1 MWRAPMRKPP
11 LWLAAAAVASAW
23 MAVYSVGRWI
33 LQFATGPVHEDIRL
47 TYVAAEA
54 GIQYGWS
61 TIYEQSVLRELS
73 ASFPGDAR
81 YIDSVM
87 TYVNPPL
94 LAWLFAPL
102 TVFSEPIAYAVWT
115 VISLAALIFAWH
127 IAAPYA
133 GLAKVTLLLVVI
145 GLWPVLL
152 SFFFGQPII
161 LVVALL
167 AAAWW
172 LTAHERPLAAG
183 AALAVA
189 TFLKPQDVVL
199 LPVVLLVSGRYR
211 VVAAWALGCAALGA
225 ATALNLGSAGLTS
238 WWHAIRDGQASPTH
252 LEYTLAHVFGLGP
265 LTYALWAVQGAA
277 AVYVAWARKLETE
290 IVFAAGIL
298 GSATIAF
305 HFHQADYSCL
315 VLGAW
320 LVLRTAPPTWHRL
333 WMLPGILAMQAMI
346 YLVVVPQLI
355 WDATWLAMLVAGT
368 FAQARS
374 ASRTAWPIPV
384 RP

>member
-1 MWRAPMRKPP
+1 MRKPP
-11 LWLAAAAVASAW
+11 LWLAAAAVTSAW
-23 MAVYSVGRWI
+23 MAAYSMGRWI
-33 LQFATGPVHEDIRL
+33 LQFATGPVHEDVRL

-54 GIQYGWS
+54 GVRYGWS
-61 TIYEQSVLRELS
+61 TIYDQSVLRELS
-73 ASFPGDAR
+73 TSFPGDAH

-102 TVFSEPIAYAVWT
+102 TVFSEPVVYAVWT
-115 VISLAALIFAWH
+115 VVSLGALVFAWH
-127 IAAPYA
+127 LAAPYSE
-133 GLAKVTLLLVVI
+133 LSKLTLLFLFI

-172 LTAHERPLAAG
+172 LTSRERPLAAG

-199 LPVVLLVSGRYR
+199 LPVVLLVGGRYR
-211 VVAAWALGCAALGA
+211 VVAAWALGCVALGA
-225 ATALNLGSAGLTS
+225 ATAVNLGSAGLTS
-238 WWHAIRDGQASPTH
+238 WWHAIRDGQASATH
-252 LEYTLAHVFGLGP
+252 LEYTLAHVFRLGP
-265 LTYALWAVQGAA
+265 LTYALWAVQGVA
-277 AVYVAWARKLETE
+277 AVYVAWARRLEPE
-290 IVFAAGIL
+290 IVFATGIL
-298 GSATIAF
+298 GSATVAF

-315 VLGAW
+315 VLAAW
-320 LVLRTAPPTWHRL
+320 LVLRTSPPLWHRL
-333 WMLPGILAMQAMI
+333 WMLPGVVAMQAMI

-355 WDATWLAMLVAGT
+355 WDASWLAILVAST
-368 FAQARS
+368 FAYRRALAPATYGLARTS
-374 ASRTAWPIPV
+374 NS
-384 RP
+384 